1 MKPTIRMMKATV
13 LLIFLTVSYGAP
25 LLHAQAVSPT
35 ASLRSSSP
43 EVIRRA
49 SSSQEKDGVSTEK
62 PKPPRPKYEELGR
75 SVRGR
80 AIEAIIYGTG
90 KRRVVVVGGI
100 HGNESSTTVVAR
112 SLAVTLGRDS
122 VPANL
127 TVIIVPDANP
137 DALWTNT
144 RVNDRGVD
152 INRNFP
158 SKSWRID
165 YPDSLHYPGTEPASE
180 PETRALI
187 SLLERYPPD
196 LLITLHA
203 ALGCVNWDGPGYEM
217 AEIMARVNKYPLC
230 QSLGYETPGS
240 FGTYAG
246 IDRNIPTVTIEL
258 RAANAVQLVQ
268 ENTPALL
275 AALEKLSRDA
285 PAETKPEATVPV
297 KEDIKPPVKQ
307 PPSDDTPSNKPPRR

>member
-1 MKPTIRMMKATV
+1 LP
-13 LLIFLTVSYGAP
+13 
-25 LLHAQAVSPT
+25 
-35 ASLRSSSP
+35 SS
-43 EVIRRA
+43 EALQTA

-80 AIEAIIYGTG
+80 PIEAIIYGTG
-90 KRRVVVVGGI
+90 KKRVLVVGGI

-122 VPANL
+122 VPAGL

-203 ALGCVNWDGPGYEM
+203 ALGCMNWDGPGFEIAELM
-217 AEIMARVNKYPLC
+217 AQVNNYPLC

-240 FGTYAG
+240 LGNYAG
-246 IDRNIPTVTIEL
+246 VDRNIPTVTIEL

-275 AALEKLSRDA
+275 AALDKLSDKTA
-285 PAETKPEATVPV
+285 TETNPEAVPV
-297 KEDIKPPVKQ
+297 KETVKPPINNQ
-307 PPSDDTPSNKPPRR
+307 PPDKAPRR